1 MDGWIDEWIDAW
13 RTWTGLALRPPV
25 SRAGLSLFQ
34 VVVGFTGSGAGLG
47 EGPEDPMGTCLLG
60 NHLGSGV
67 PGTGFPMCHCASPR
81 GLPGLAMADLA
92 TGTSQAAH
100 LGFQPAVG
108 RLERELPGGFPPEA
122 RPQAHTKVSAGSW
135 GSQGLSRGDA
145 SLLEETVLPLESC
158 SLLGWGRL
166 LVLTGVASPL
176 GGTRNS

>member
-47 EGPEDPMGTCLLG
+47 EGPEDTMGTCLLG
-60 NHLGSGV
+60 NHLGSGI

-100 LGFQPAVG
+100 LGSSQQWEDWRG
-108 RLERELPGGFPPEA
+108 NSQEEA

-135 GSQGLSRGDA
+135 GIQGLS
-145 SLLEETVLPLESC
+145 
-158 SLLGWGRL
+158 
-166 LVLTGVASPL
+166 
-176 GGTRNS
+176 